1 MRRRPASTAI
11 ERAADA
17 RFMRRA
23 LALAR
28 RGMTAGDG
36 GPFGAVVVREGAI
49 VGEGWNRVV
58 ATRDPTA
65 HGEIVAIR
73 AACRQLGT
81 FELAGC
87 EVYTSGEPCPMCLSA
102 MYWARIARIFF
113 GFTVADAARIGFD
126 DRVIYREL
134 ARPAGRRTIPTR
146 QLLAVE
152 ARAVAREYAANPR
165 RATY

>member
-1 MRRRPASTAI
+1 MRGRPASAAI
-11 ERAADA
+11 ARAADA

-28 RGMTAGDG
+28 RGMKAGDG
-36 GPFGAVVVREGAI
+36 GPFGAVVVRGGAI

-73 AACRQLGT
+73 AAGRRLAT
-81 FELAGC
+81 FRLEGC
-87 EVYTSGEPCPMCLSA
+87 DLYTSGEPCPMCLGA
-102 MYWARIARIFF
+102 AYWARIDRIFF

-126 DRVIYREL
+126 DRVIYREV
-134 ARPAGRRTIPTR
+134 ARPAGRRTIPAV
-146 QLLAVE
+146 QLLARE
-152 ARAVAREYAANPR
+152 ARAVAREYAADPR
-165 RATY
+165 RVTY